1 MQAVVVRTFGS
12 PDVLELELLSD
23 PEPGPG
29 EALLAVIA
37 IDVLFFETMLRAGLA
52 PPGMEPQLPWIP
64 GNGVSGRVLAVG
76 AGVDPAWVG
85 RPAAA
90 HTGNRG
96 AYADRVAVA
105 AARMVATPAG
115 VTASQAASV
124 LHDLPTALTLFDLTN
139 ADAASSVLIVGASGG
154 LGLMLGQLAAGAGAA
169 VIAVARDTGKRRRIA
184 AAIPGAMVL
193 DPEDAGWIDRART
206 ALGGTGADVVFDN
219 VGGSLG
225 ELAFELVT
233 PGGRFSAHGTPSGA
247 FARVD
252 HDRARATGVTV
263 TGIETV
269 QLDDDRLQRA
279 TVRALAAIA
288 DGRCTP
294 VIGQAYPLPRAAD
307 AHAAIEAR
315 SVFAKTVLTT

>member
-1 MQAVVVRTFGS
+1 MRAVVVRRFGP
-12 PDVLELELLSD
+12 PDVLEMQSLSD

-29 EALLAVIA
+29 EALLEVSA

-52 PPGMEPQLPWIP
+52 PPGMQPQLPWIP
-64 GNGVSGRVLAVG
+64 GNGIAGRVLAVG

-85 RPAAA
+85 GSAAA
-90 HTGNRG
+90 HTGSRG
-96 AYADRVAVA
+96 GYADRAAVA
-105 AARMVATPAG
+105 AARMVAIPAG
-115 VTASQAASV
+115 VTASRAASV
-124 LHDLPTALTLFDLTN
+124 LHDLPTALTLFDVTN

-169 VIAVARDTGKRRRIA
+169 VIAVARGAGKRDRIA
-184 AAIPGAMVL
+184 AAVPGSVVL
-193 DPEDAGWIDRART
+193 DPEDAEWIDRARA
-206 ALGGTGADVVFDN
+206 ALGGAGADVVFDN

-225 ELAFELVT
+225 DSAFELVA

-252 HDRARATGVTV
+252 RDRARATGVTV
-263 TGIETV
+263 TGIEQV
-269 QLDDDRLQRA
+269 QLDDDRLRRA
-279 TVRALAAIA
+279 TERALAAVA

-294 VIGQAYPLPRAAD
+294 VIGQTYPLQRAAD

-315 SVFAKTVLTT
+315 TVFAKTLLTT